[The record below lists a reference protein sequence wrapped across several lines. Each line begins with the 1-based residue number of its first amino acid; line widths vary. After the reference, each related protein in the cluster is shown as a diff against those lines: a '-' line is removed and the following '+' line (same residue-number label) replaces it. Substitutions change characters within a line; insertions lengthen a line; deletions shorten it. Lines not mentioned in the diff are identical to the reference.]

1 MNATGGRLK
10 QCSDLRLSTDK
21 PYPLAMDLIASLQ
34 CADQPGIVHAMTSA
48 VLACGGN
55 IIENQQFTDPTTN
68 TFVMRTRFETSEGQ
82 VAAEKSLNEGL
93 AKYQPSLKIR
103 PTSERPRALVMVTKE
118 SHCLRDLLYLNELG
132 ELKVEIPLVIS
143 NHEELRQL
151 VESHGVKF
159 MYLPGD
165 KATQEAEITKQIEL
179 LKIDF
184 VVLAR
189 YMQILS
195 AEFCNRMPGKI
206 INIHHSFLPGFKGAK
221 PYHQAHER
229 GVKIIGASAHF
240 VTSDLDEGPIIEQ
253 DVAHV
258 THNATPEEL
267 IAIGRDIERRVL
279 AKAVKLYADDKIFI
293 VGKRTVVFS

>member
-1 MNATGGRLK
+1 
-10 QCSDLRLSTDK
+10 
-21 PYPLAMDLIASLQ
+21 
-34 CADQPGIVHAMTSA
+34 
-48 VLACGGN
+48 
-55 IIENQQFTDPTTN
+55 
-68 TFVMRTRFETSEGQ
+68 MRTRFETSQGIEGAQ
-82 VAAEKSLNEGL
+82 KSLNEGL
-93 AKYQPSLKIR
+93 SRFSPSLHIR
-103 PTSERPRALVMVTKE
+103 PTAQKPRALVMVTTE
-118 SHCLRDLLYLNELG
+118 SHCLRDLLYLEELG
-132 ELKVEIPLVIS
+132 ELNVEIPLVVS
-143 NHEELRQL
+143 NREELRSL

-159 MYLPGD
+159 LFLPITPD
-165 KATQEAEITKQIEL
+165 TKASQEAEVLKKIEE
-179 LKIDF
+179 LKVDF

-195 AEFCNRMPGKI
+195 PEFCNVMPGKI

-258 THNATPEEL
+258 THNASAEDL

>member
-1 MNATGGRLK
+1 
-10 QCSDLRLSTDK
+10 
-21 PYPLAMDLIASLQ
+21 MDLIASLQ

-55 IIENQQFTDPTTN
+55 IIENQQFTDPSTN
-68 TFVMRTRFETSEGQ
+68 AFVMRTRFETSQGLDG
-82 VAAEKSLNEGL
+82 AEKSLNEGL
-93 AKYQPSLKIR
+93 AKFNPSLHIR
-103 PTSERPRALVMVTKE
+103 PTAQKPRALVMVTKE
-118 SHCLRDLLYLNELG
+118 SHCLRDLLYLEELG
-132 ELKVEIPLVIS
+132 ELNIEIPLVIS
-143 NHEELRQL
+143 NREDLRTL
-151 VESHGVKF
+151 VESHGIKF
-159 MYLPGD
+159 LYLPVSAET
-165 KATQEAEITKQIEL
+165 KVSQEAEILKQISE

-189 YMQILS
+189 YMQIMS
-195 AEFCNRMPGKI
+195 KEFCNKLPGKI

-258 THNATPEEL
+258 THVATPEEL

-279 AKAVKLYADDKIFI
+279 AKAVKFYADDKVFI

>member
-1 MNATGGRLK
+1 
-10 QCSDLRLSTDK
+10 
-21 PYPLAMDLIASLQ
+21 MDLIASLQ

-55 IIENQQFTDPTTN
+55 IIENQQFTDPATN
-68 TFVMRTRFETSEGQ
+68 TFVMRTRFETSQGQ
-82 VAAEKSLNEGL
+82 AAAEKSLSEGL
-93 AKYQPSLKIR
+93 AKYNPALHIR
-103 PTSERPRALVMVTKE
+103 PTSERPRALVMVSKE

-165 KATQEAEITKQIEL
+165 KAAQEAEITKQIQE

-195 AEFCNRMPGKI
+195 ADFCNRMPGKI

-240 VTSDLDEGPIIEQ
+240 VTSELDEGPIIEQ

-258 THNATPEEL
+258 THIATPEEL

-279 AKAVKLYADDKIFI
+279 AKAVKLYSEDKIFV
-293 VGKRTVVFS
+293 VGKRTVVFA

>member
-1 MNATGGRLK
+1 
-10 QCSDLRLSTDK
+10 
-21 PYPLAMDLIASLQ
+21 MDLIASLQ

-68 TFVMRTRFETSEGQ
+68 TFVMRTRFETSQGLEG
-82 VAAEKSLNEGL
+82 AERTLNEGL
-93 AKYQPSLKIR
+93 SKFNPSLHIR
-103 PTSERPRALVMVTKE
+103 PTAQKPRALVMVTKE
-118 SHCLRDLLYLNELG
+118 SHCLRDLLYLEDLG
-132 ELKVEIPLVIS
+132 ELNIEIPLVIS
-143 NHEELRQL
+143 NQEDLRTL
-151 VESHGVKF
+151 VESHGIKF
-159 MYLPGD
+159 LHIPVTAET
-165 KATQEAEITKQIEL
+165 KVVQEAETLKQIND

-195 AEFCNRMPGKI
+195 SEFCDKMPGKI

-258 THNATPEEL
+258 THIATPEEL

-279 AKAVKLYADDKIFI
+279 AKAVKFYADDKVFI

>member
-1 MNATGGRLK
+1 
-10 QCSDLRLSTDK
+10 
-21 PYPLAMDLIASLQ
+21 MDLIASLQ
-34 CADQPGIVHAMTSA
+34 CEDQPGIVHAMTSA

-55 IIENQQFTDPTTN
+55 IIENQQFTDPSTN
-68 TFVMRTRFETSEGQ
+68 SFVMRTRFETSQGLDG
-82 VAAEKSLNEGL
+82 ATRSLNEAL
-93 AKYQPSLKIR
+93 SKFNPSLHIR
-103 PTSERPRALVMVTKE
+103 PTAQKPRALVMVTTE
-118 SHCLRDLLYLNELG
+118 SHCLRDLLYLEDLG
-132 ELKVEIPLVIS
+132 ELNIEIPLVIS
-143 NHEELRQL
+143 NQEDLRTL
-151 VESHGVKF
+151 VESHGIKF
-159 MYLPGD
+159 LYLPVTPET
-165 KATQEAEITKQIEL
+165 KVSQEGEILKQIND

-195 AEFCNRMPGKI
+195 QEFCNKLPGKI

-258 THNATPEEL
+258 THVATPEEL

-279 AKAVKLYADDKIFI
+279 AKAVKFYADDKVFI

>member
-1 MNATGGRLK
+1 
-10 QCSDLRLSTDK
+10 
-21 PYPLAMDLIASLQ
+21 MDLIASLQ

-48 VLACGGN
+48 VLACNGN

-68 TFVMRTRFETSEGQ
+68 TFVMRTRFETSQGQEG
-82 VAAEKSLNEGL
+82 ATKSLSEGL
-93 AKYQPSLKIR
+93 SKFNPSLHIR
-103 PTSERPRALVMVTKE
+103 PTAQKPRALVMVTTE
-118 SHCLRDLLYLNELG
+118 SHCLRDLLYLEDLG
-132 ELKVEIPLVIS
+132 ELNIEIPLVIS
-143 NHEELRQL
+143 NREDLRTL
-151 VESHGVKF
+151 VESHGIKF
-159 MYLPGD
+159 LCLPVTAEN
-165 KATQEAEITKQIEL
+165 KVAQEAEILKQITE

-195 AEFCNRMPGKI
+195 SEFCNKMPGKI

-258 THNATPEEL
+258 THVATPEEL

-279 AKAVKLYADDKIFI
+279 AKAVKFYADDKVFI

>member
-1 MNATGGRLK
+1 
-10 QCSDLRLSTDK
+10 
-21 PYPLAMDLIASLQ
+21 MDLIASLQ

-55 IIENQQFTDPTTN
+55 IIENQQFTDPATN
-68 TFVMRTRFETSEGQ
+68 TFVMRTRFETSQGQ
-82 VAAEKSLNEGL
+82 AAADKSLSEGL
-93 AKYQPSLKIR
+93 AKYNPALHIR

-143 NHEELRQL
+143 NHEDLRQL
-151 VESHGVKF
+151 VESHGIKF

-165 KATQEAEITKQIEL
+165 KAGQEAEIIKQIEL

-195 AEFCNRMPGKI
+195 ADFCNRMPGKI

-258 THNATPEEL
+258 THIATPEEL

-279 AKAVKLYADDKIFI
+279 AKAVKLYSEDKIFV
-293 VGKRTVVFS
+293 VGKRTVVFA

>member
-1 MNATGGRLK
+1 
-10 QCSDLRLSTDK
+10 
-21 PYPLAMDLIASLQ
+21 MDLIASLQ

-55 IIENQQFTDPTTN
+55 IIENQQFTDPTKN
-68 TFVMRTRFETSEGQ
+68 TFVMRTRFETSQGQ
-82 VAAEKSLNEGL
+82 ESAEKSLNEGL
-93 AKYQPSLKIR
+93 AKYSPTLHIR
-103 PTSERPRALVMVTKE
+103 PTSQRPRALIMVTKE

-143 NHEELRQL
+143 NHEDLRQL

-165 KATQEAEITKQIEL
+165 KATQEAEITKQIQE

-195 AEFCNRMPGKI
+195 ADFCNKLTGKI

-258 THNATPEEL
+258 THIATPEEL

-279 AKAVKLYADDKIFI
+279 AKAVKLYSEDKIF
-293 VGKRTVVFS
+293 VVCKRTVVFA

>member
-1 MNATGGRLK
+1 
-10 QCSDLRLSTDK
+10 
-21 PYPLAMDLIASLQ
+21 MDLIASLQ

-55 IIENQQFTDPTTN
+55 IIENQQFTDPSTN
-68 TFVMRTRFETSEGQ
+68 EFVMRTRFETSQGLEGAQ
-82 VAAEKSLNEGL
+82 KSLNEGL
-93 AKYQPSLKIR
+93 AKFNPSLHIR
-103 PTSERPRALVMVTKE
+103 PTAQKPRALVMVTKE
-118 SHCLRDLLYLNELG
+118 SHCLRDLLYLEDLG
-132 ELKVEIPLVIS
+132 ELNIQIPLVIS
-143 NHEELRQL
+143 NREDLRTL
-151 VESHGVKF
+151 VESHGIKF
-159 MYLPGD
+159 LYLPVSEET
-165 KATQEAEITKQIEL
+165 KVSQEAEILKQISDL
-179 LKIDF
+179 NIDF

-189 YMQILS
+189 YMQIMS
-195 AEFCNRMPGKI
+195 KEFCKKLPGKI

-258 THNATPEEL
+258 THVATPEEL

-279 AKAVKLYADDKIFI
+279 AKAVKFYADDKVFI

>member
-1 MNATGGRLK
+1 
-10 QCSDLRLSTDK
+10 
-21 PYPLAMDLIASLQ
+21 MDLIASLQ
-34 CADQPGIVHAMTSA
+34 CKDQPGIVHAMTSA

-55 IIENQQFTDPTTN
+55 IIENQQFTDPSTN
-68 TFVMRTRFETSEGQ
+68 EFVMRTRFETSQGIEG
-82 VAAEKSLNEGL
+82 AEKSLNEGL
-93 AKYQPSLKIR
+93 AKFNPSLHIR
-103 PTSERPRALVMVTKE
+103 PTAQKPRALVMVTKE
-118 SHCLRDLLYLNELG
+118 SHCLRDLLYLEELG
-132 ELKVEIPLVIS
+132 ELNIQIPLVIS
-143 NHEELRQL
+143 NREDLRTL
-151 VESHGVKF
+151 VESHGIKF
-159 MYLPGD
+159 LYLPVSAET
-165 KATQEAEITKQIEL
+165 KVSQEAEILKQISDL
-179 LKIDF
+179 NIDF

-189 YMQILS
+189 YMQIMS
-195 AEFCNRMPGKI
+195 KEFCNKLPGKI

-258 THNATPEEL
+258 THVATPEEL

-279 AKAVKLYADDKIFI
+279 AKAVKFYADDKVFI

>member
-1 MNATGGRLK
+1 
-10 QCSDLRLSTDK
+10 
-21 PYPLAMDLIASLQ
+21 MDLIASLQ

-55 IIENQQFTDPTTN
+55 IIENQQFTDPSTN
-68 TFVMRTRFETSEGQ
+68 TFVMRTRFETSQGLDG
-82 VAAEKSLNEGL
+82 AEKSLNEGL
-93 AKYQPSLKIR
+93 AKFNPSLQIR
-103 PTSERPRALVMVTKE
+103 PTAQKPRALVMVTKE
-118 SHCLRDLLYLNELG
+118 SHCLRDLLYLEELG
-132 ELKVEIPLVIS
+132 ELNIEIPLVIS
-143 NHEELRQL
+143 NREDLRTL
-151 VESHGVKF
+151 VESHGIKF
-159 MYLPGD
+159 LYLPVSAET
-165 KATQEAEITKQIEL
+165 KVSQEAEILKQISE

-189 YMQILS
+189 YMQIMS
-195 AEFCNRMPGKI
+195 KEFCNKLPGKI

-258 THNATPEEL
+258 THVATPEEL

-279 AKAVKLYADDKIFI
+279 AKAVKFYADDKVFI

>member
-1 MNATGGRLK
+1 
-10 QCSDLRLSTDK
+10 
-21 PYPLAMDLIASLQ
+21 MDLIASLQ

-48 VLACGGN
+48 VLACNGN

-68 TFVMRTRFETSEGQ
+68 TFVMRTRFETSQGQEG
-82 VAAEKSLNEGL
+82 ATKSLTEGL
-93 AKYQPSLKIR
+93 SKFNPSLHIR
-103 PTSERPRALVMVTKE
+103 PTAQKPRALVMVTAE
-118 SHCLRDLLYLNELG
+118 SHCLRDLLYLEELG
-132 ELKVEIPLVIS
+132 ELNIEIPLVIS
-143 NHEELRQL
+143 NREDLRTL
-151 VESHGVKF
+151 VESHGIKF
-159 MYLPGD
+159 LFLPVTAEN
-165 KATQEAEITKQIEL
+165 KVAQEAEILKQITE

-195 AEFCNRMPGKI
+195 SEFCNKMPGKI

-258 THNATPEEL
+258 THVATPEEL

-279 AKAVKLYADDKIFI
+279 AKAVKFYADDKVFI

>member
-1 MNATGGRLK
+1 
-10 QCSDLRLSTDK
+10 
-21 PYPLAMDLIASLQ
+21 MDLIASLQ

-48 VLACGGN
+48 VLACQGN
-55 IIENQQFTDPTTN
+55 IIENQQFTDPVTN
-68 TFVMRTRFETSEGQ
+68 TFVMRTRFETADGLEG
-82 VAAEKSLNEGL
+82 ATRTLNEEL
-93 AKYQPSLKIR
+93 LKFKPALQIR
-103 PTSERPRALVMVTKE
+103 PTEQKPRALVMVTKE
-118 SHCLRDLLYLNELG
+118 SHCLRDLLYLQELG
-132 ELKVEIPLVIS
+132 ELNIEIPLVIS
-143 NHEELRQL
+143 NQEELRSL
-151 VESHGVKF
+151 VESHGIKF
-159 MYLPGD
+159 LYLPVTPD
-165 KATQEAEITKQIEL
+165 TKAAQEAEILKQVSQ

-189 YMQILS
+189 YMQIMS
-195 AEFCNRMPGKI
+195 SDFCDKLPGKI

-258 THNATPEEL
+258 THNATAEEL

-279 AKAVKLYADDKIFI
+279 AKAVKLYADDKVFI